1 MNDITAKN
9 LSTERTLREQ
19 LIAVVRT
26 ILGPAGASRPLP
38 TDARLSD
45 LGMSS
50 IKMVNLMLTIE
61 TEFDLTIPQAE
72 ITPENFESI
81 ATMEALVLKVRGL
94 KP

>member
-9 LSTERTLREQ
+9 LSTERTLRER
-19 LIAVVRT
+19 LIAMVRT

-50 IKMVNLMLTIE
+50 IKMVNLMLSIE
-61 TEFDLTIPQAE
+61 MEFDITIPQAE

-81 ATMEALVLKVRGL
+81 ATMEALVVKVRGL
-94 KP
+94 